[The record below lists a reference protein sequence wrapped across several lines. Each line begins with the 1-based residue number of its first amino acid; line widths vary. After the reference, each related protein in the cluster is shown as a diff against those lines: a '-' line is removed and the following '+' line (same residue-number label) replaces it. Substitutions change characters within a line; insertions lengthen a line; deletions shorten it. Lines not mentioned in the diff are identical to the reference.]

1 VLPRWFGVV
10 ALVLGACPHDAPPPV
25 APPPPIRDAVGDAE
39 LREMLADVA
48 SARACERIRDH
59 FHALRD
65 GNRHD
70 VVLGDLWIHGC
81 TGTHVGTKLTFTVTG
96 GGWQWE
102 DKTTREVG
110 AGFAVRQYI
119 RFTATATLTGTL
131 DLGYDPTSH
140 VGSLWFSP
148 DGEPTVNVDPVG
160 NIAVRNTST
169 WSSVV
174 AAVGKA
180 FSRSPAQA
188 GVTEAK
194 KQAQRQFLAQ
204 LVEGLTVTVDLC
216 SGIIRSTS
224 GRLPRGV
231 MAPPDVLEPSSTALE
246 LEPGGLLVLG
256 PQRAKSG
263 MSVHVDARGPVDVA
277 LACYDQAAAAAR
289 AYLEGDPPPAIDTL
303 AQASGPG
310 SADLAVPAETCPV
323 AVIARSPVAT
333 PTAEP
338 AKTVEF
344 TVQRSSAEIGFANGG
359 PLAACSN

>member
-1 VLPRWFGVV
+1 VLPRWSAVF
-10 ALVLGACPHDAPPPV
+10 ALVLGACPHDQPPPV
-25 APPPPIRDAVGDAE
+25 APPPIRDAVGDAE
-39 LREMLADVA
+39 LREMLAEVA
-48 SARACERIRDH
+48 AERACERIRDH

-65 GNRHD
+65 PTRHD
-70 VVLGDLWIHGC
+70 VVTGDLWIHGC
-81 TGTHVGTKLTFTVTG
+81 SGTHVGTKLTFTVTG

-102 DKTTREVG
+102 DKTTHEVG

-119 RFTATATLTGTL
+119 RFSATASLTGTL
-131 DLGYDPTSH
+131 DLGYDTASH

-148 DGEPTVNVDPVG
+148 DGEPTVNVDPIG
-160 NIAVRNTST
+160 DISVRNTST

-180 FSRSPAQA
+180 FSRSPQKA
-188 GVTEAK
+188 GAGEVK

-216 SGIIRSTS
+216 SGVIRSTS

-231 MAPPDVLEPSSTALE
+231 MAPPDVLEPSSTELE
-246 LEPGGLLVLG
+246 LEAGGVLVLG
-256 PQRAKSG
+256 PQRAKAG

-277 LACYDQAAAAAR
+277 LACYDQAAEAAR
-289 AYLEGDPPPAIDTL
+289 AYLEGDPPPAIETL
-303 AQASGPG
+303 AQATGPG

-323 AVIARSPVAT
+323 AVLARSPIAT
-333 PTAEP
+333 PTAQP
-338 AKTVEF
+338 AKSVEF

-359 PLAACSN
+359 PLAACQ